1 MPEINQL
8 NQAISLYREGLL
20 DQSSAIF
27 KQLINKNFQG
37 EACYYYLGLIE
48 VAKANF
54 LAAIEHLDKA
64 IAINPKKP
72 EYIFNK
78 AIALGHLGKYE
89 ECLNLLEIVEKL
101 LPNALIVLFNKAVTL
116 GKLGRKDSELQIY
129 KKILGADPSNQDA
142 LNNIAV
148 CCNEL
153 NQSEQALNY
162 INFLLSM
169 NANHASALK
178 TKSDILQK
186 MGHLSESHECLKKYL
201 TNTHKDKLISLEIF
215 NFCEQIIKLI
225 KIPSNYN
232 HIDEINAARQ
242 SVEEA
247 LQTAASLINQ
257 VNLITD
263 QEFEIIIAILL
274 RVNLFYLA
282 YQQKDDR
289 KINEWVCLLISKILE
304 HRVSEFTQKTNK
316 KSSKIK
322 LGVLSRFKYHV
333 DTDILAWIEQ
343 LPANDYEFIF
353 IRLNSEPTN
362 NYLEKLKKL
371 GGVIDI
377 QLDESNLRNV
387 VSQIRELDLNA
398 LFMQDIGMTS
408 DGKFLA
414 NIRFTPL
421 QFTNWSHPVTSG
433 SQVIDYY
440 LSSDLMEPSNAQEH
454 YTEKL
459 IRLPNLGLFTPTYQ
473 VLEGSGKKELD
484 PNYFNIGCLQ
494 SLFKYLPQ
502 DDDVFIEICKRIPN
516 AKLIFIEDVTKV
528 STNFFTNRLKTTF
541 KENGIS
547 FENHVSILARRPH
560 DQFMSLMNE
569 TDIELDS
576 IGWTGGNTS
585 LQALF
590 LGKPILT
597 IEGQYMRGRHT
608 SAMLNLL
615 NLSTFKIAESKEDLY
630 QIAENLS
637 KDNSKLE
644 EIYSEILEKK
654 SILFSDHQTIAAI
667 DKFIKEHIK

>member
-8 NQAISLYREGLL
+8 NQAISLYREGVL
-20 DQSSAIF
+20 DQSATIF
-27 KQLINKNFQG
+27 NQLIDDKSQS
-37 EACYYYLGLIE
+37 EICYYYLGLIE
-48 VAKANF
+48 VAKTNF
-54 LAAIEHLDKA
+54 LVAIEHLNKA
-64 IAINPKKP
+64 IAINSKKP
-72 EYIFNK
+72 EYLFNK
-78 AIALGHLGKYE
+78 AVALGHLGKYE
-89 ECLNLLEIVEKL
+89 ECLNLLETVEKL

-116 GKLGRKDSELQIY
+116 GKLGQKDSELQLY

-169 NANHASALK
+169 NTNHASALK

-186 MGHLSESHECLKKYL
+186 MGRLSESHECLKKYL
-201 TNTHKDKLISLEIF
+201 INTHKNKFISLEVF
-215 NFCEQIIKLI
+215 NFCEQIVKLI
-225 KIPSNYN
+225 NIPSNYN
-232 HIDEINAARQ
+232 HIDEINAARR

-247 LQTAASLINQ
+247 LQAAATFINQ
-257 VNLITD
+257 VNSVTNE
-263 QEFEIIIAILL
+263 EFEIIISILL

-289 KINEWVCLLISKILE
+289 QINEQVCSLIRKILD
-304 HRVSEFTQKTNK
+304 HRIPKFSQKTNK
-316 KSSKIK
+316 ATSKIR

-362 NYLEKLKKL
+362 NYLAKLKSI
-371 GGVIDI
+371 GNVVDI
-377 QLDESNLRNV
+377 QLDESNLGNV
-387 VSQIRELDLNA
+387 VSQIREFDLNA

-414 NIRFTPL
+414 NIRFAPL

-433 SQVIDYY
+433 SQAIDYY
-440 LSSDLMEPSNAQEH
+440 LSSDLMEPVDAQNH

-459 IRLPNLGLFTPTYQ
+459 IRLPNLGLFIPTYAHP
-473 VLEGSGKKELD
+473 ENAAKKELD

-502 DDDVFIEICKRIPN
+502 DDDIFVEICRRIPH

-528 STNFFTNRLKTTF
+528 STDLFTNRLKKIF
-541 KENGIS
+541 KENKIS
-547 FENHVSILARRPH
+547 FENHVSILTRRPH

-585 LQALF
+585 MQALF

-597 IEGQYMRGRHT
+597 IEGEYMRGRHT
-608 SAMLNLL
+608 GAMLTLL
-615 NLSTFKIAESKEDLY
+615 NLNTLKAAKSKENLYEIAES
-630 QIAENLS
+630 LS
-637 KDNSKLE
+637 KDVGRLKS
-644 EIYSEILEKK
+644 ISFEILEKK
-654 SILFSDHQTIAAI
+654 SILFNDKNTIAAI
-667 DKFIKEHIK
+667 DTFIKTHTM